1 MTICSDH
8 PARQRGAARPP
19 IARAAR
25 PGQAGGATA
34 ELVVATPLLLLL
46 VLLVVQFALWQH
58 GAHVATAAAQE
69 GARAARLEGG
79 SAAAGRAEAAD
90 FLATLAPTLVRDPR
104 VTARRDLATAR
115 VEVRGTAE
123 AVVPWLRLPIRAAVE
138 APVERFRAPDEPVL
152 GTRTGGSGP

>member
-1 MTICSDH
+1 MPTTCGH
-8 PARQRGAARPP
+8 PARRRDATWSGCG
-19 IARAAR
+19 RAAG
-25 PGQAGGATA
+25 PGRAGAATA

-152 GTRTGGSGP
+152 GTRTGGWGP

>member
-1 MTICSDH
+1 MSTTSGH
-8 PARQRGAARPP
+8 PPRRREDV
-19 IARAAR
+19 RAGGGR
-25 PGQAGGATA
+25 VVGPGQAGGATA
-34 ELVVATPLLLLL
+34 ELVVATPLLVLL

-58 GAHVATAAAQE
+58 GAHVAAAAAQE

-90 FLATLAPTLVRDPR
+90 FLAALAPSLVRDPQ
-104 VTARRDLATAR
+104 VTVRRDQATAR

-152 GTRTGGSGP
+152 GTRAGGSGP

>member
-1 MTICSDH
+1 MPICSDH
-8 PARQRGAARPP
+8 PPRQRGDTRPH
-19 IARAAR
+19 IERAAR
-25 PGQAGGATA
+25 PGAAGGTTA
-34 ELVVATPLLLLL
+34 ELVVATPLLL
-46 VLLVVQFALWQH
+46 LLVVQFALWQH

-69 GARAARLEGG
+69 GARAARMEGG